1 MGLFKLLFS
10 MILSSLGLYAQ
21 ARKDLLLSFFPK
33 GLILVAVGLD
43 LYIRNSFSKLPMW
56 DFWFVPNNLPF
67 KPKTTNLGLLA
78 LIPFNGLSKNIPTPI
93 YIVFFGLICSS
104 PQRFVIGFLPKR
116 PHISWSWT

>member
-56 DFWFVPNNLPF
+56 DFWFVPNKDVLREKKNVLTEKISNVFTSSYGQRPVNVVVCLIVTF
-67 KPKTTNLGLLA
+67 QSPKLSSTTNSN
-78 LIPFNGLSKNIPTPI
+78 LISHKHEL
-93 YIVFFGLICSS
+93 
-104 PQRFVIGFLPKR
+104 
-116 PHISWSWT
+116 